1 VIIIIGAKIT
11 SSIFIL
17 IILMLLLL
25 LPMLLLIGRW
35 LLPSRLAGLGIIVAI
50 VHRSGSEVVASKH
63 CEVITLSLRPKTLMS
78 QYELYGFRRK
88 RALLHEL
95 KITTMEE
102 HPTLLPTAEPK
113 LSYLVQKTR
122 LHVLI
127 VPFWIHCRLSFVLGG
142 GVLREI

>member
-1 VIIIIGAKIT
+1 MIIIIGAKIT

-63 CEVITLSLRPKTLMS
+63 CEVIFIVIAIAPK
-78 QYELYGFRRK
+78 K
-88 RALLHEL
+88 
-95 KITTMEE
+95 
-102 HPTLLPTAEPK
+102 
-113 LSYLVQKTR
+113 SYVT
-122 LHVLI
+122 VLI
-127 VPFWIHCRLSFVLGG
+127 
-142 GVLREI
+142 LRIPT